1 MMDFSFRKRPT
12 PDNMLPMINVVFLL
26 LIFFLMVAQLKQ
38 PEAFE
43 VLPPVAQAAVQDR
56 AEAKGDFILLLSAD
70 GLPGYR
76 DSTGEAAFAAIDA
89 ARVAH
94 CETADCQIAPPRLT
108 LRADGA
114 MPAAGL
120 AALLPR
126 LSALGFAEVQL
137 VTQPGR
143 GP

>member
-1 MMDFSFRKRPT
+1 MMDFSSRKRPT

-43 VLPPVAQAAVQDR
+43 VMPPISQSAAQDK
-56 AEAKGDFILLLSAD
+56 AESKGDFILLLSAE

-76 DSTGEAAFAAIDA
+76 DATGEAAFAALDV
-89 ARVAH
+89 ARADYCGNV
-94 CETADCQIAPPRLT
+94 DCQIVPPRLT
-108 LRADGA
+108 LRADAG
-114 MPAAGL
+114 MAASDL

-126 LSALGFAEVQL
+126 LASLGFADLQL

-143 GP
+143 GI